1 MTRSPRRLSI
11 DGVHYAV
18 LLIREQDVRSAYVP
32 RRAVRLLKGLDV
44 FQTERVLPGIFQ
56 HHPQPGERFAALHRH
71 DRAPEAGPVAGR
83 IDVTGGII
91 DKGLQTCSDSDHN
104 GREWTS

>member
-1 MTRSPRRLSI
+1 MNAQTWMTDRDLMPEGSGRIP
-11 DGVHYAV
+11 DGEGPSGHF
-18 LLIREQDVRSAYVP
+18 SAP
-32 RRAVRLLKGLDV
+32 S
-44 FQTERVLPGIFQ
+44 
-56 HHPQPGERFAALHRH
+56 QPGERFAALHRH

-83 IDVTGGII
+83 IDVTRGII

>member
-1 MTRSPRRLSI
+1 MF
-11 DGVHYAV
+11 D
-18 LLIREQDVRSAYVP
+18 LLIFLVEQSASCKDE
-32 RRAVRLLKGLDV
+32 RTDGQTGTSCLKGLDV
-44 FQTERVLPGIFQ
+44 FQTKRVLPGIFQ
-56 HHPQPGERFAALHRH
+56 HHLQPGERFAALHRH

-91 DKGLQTCSDSDHN
+91 DKGLQTCSDSNHN